1 LKEDVQ
7 QIQLSDDSA
16 SPDRPPELGDLV
28 VEYLE
33 QLGVKFVFGV
43 PGGAIE
49 PLYDAMARSSR
60 RGGLR
65 PILARHEAGAA
76 FMADGYARETGKL
89 GVCCSTTGPGAT
101 NLITGVASAFA
112 ENTPLLVI
120 TAQTALPKFGKRA
133 LQESSCTAVNTVA
146 MFQSC
151 CRFSS
156 LVSHRGQLES
166 KLLSAIMATQGPPPG
181 PAHLSIPM
189 DILCAPRR
197 MRDGELSPRLNS
209 LLKNRILADLQ
220 ALDQLCVEL
229 DKAQRIA
236 LIIGDGCGEGIAQ
249 LLEFAELTNAPIISG
264 PSGKRWID
272 PHHPNYV
279 GVLGFAGHASATA
292 ILRDEG
298 IDLILAV
305 GTRLGE
311 LVFSGWE
318 EDAALQEKLVHI
330 DVSTAHFHRSPMA
343 RLHVCGTLSG
353 IFRSL
358 AERVREACTRGGSWP
373 EPDPSESAAAP
384 RAVASNAPPQITL
397 KHPGSFVSDA
407 VPIKPP
413 RLMNELARRFPENTR
428 FIIDAGNSW
437 AWATHYLFP
446 RSSGLY
452 RVGMGFGSMA
462 WGIGAAVGTA
472 IGCPGSPVVC
482 LTGDGSFM
490 MSSMELSVAVAEQ
503 LPVIF
508 VVLNDQALG
517 MVKHG
522 QRMGGG
528 EPIAFE
534 LPPVDFAL
542 LARSLGARGISVRT
556 LEDLENLDIEKI
568 CTTPGPTLLD
578 VYIDPEEV
586 PPMGSRMKTLGR

>member
-1 LKEDVQ
+1 
-7 QIQLSDDSA
+7 
-16 SPDRPPELGDLV
+16 
-28 VEYLE
+28 
-33 QLGVKFVFGV
+33 
-43 PGGAIE
+43 
-49 PLYDAMARSSR
+49 
-60 RGGLR
+60 
-65 PILARHEAGAA
+65 
-76 FMADGYARETGKL
+76 
-89 GVCCSTTGPGAT
+89 
-101 NLITGVASAFA
+101 
-112 ENTPLLVI
+112 
-120 TAQTALPKFGKRA
+120 
-133 LQESSCTAVNTVA
+133 
-146 MFQSC
+146 
-151 CRFSS
+151 
-156 LVSHRGQLES
+156 
-166 KLLSAIMATQGPPPG
+166 
-181 PAHLSIPM
+181 
-189 DILCAPRR
+189 
-197 MRDGELSPRLNS
+197 
-209 LLKNRILADLQ
+209 
-220 ALDQLCVEL
+220 
-229 DKAQRIA
+229 
-236 LIIGDGCGEGIAQ
+236 
-249 LLEFAELTNAPIISG
+249 
-264 PSGKRWID
+264 
-272 PHHPNYV
+272 
-279 GVLGFAGHASATA
+279 
-292 ILRDEG
+292 
-298 IDLILAV
+298 
-305 GTRLGE
+305 
-311 LVFSGWE
+311 
-318 EDAALQEKLVHI
+318 
-330 DVSTAHFHRSPMA
+330 
-343 RLHVCGTLSG
+343 
-353 IFRSL
+353 
-358 AERVREACTRGGSWP
+358 
-373 EPDPSESAAAP
+373 
-384 RAVASNAPPQITL
+384 
-397 KHPGSFVSDA
+397 
-407 VPIKPP
+407 
-413 RLMNELARRFPENTR
+413 MNELARRFPENTR